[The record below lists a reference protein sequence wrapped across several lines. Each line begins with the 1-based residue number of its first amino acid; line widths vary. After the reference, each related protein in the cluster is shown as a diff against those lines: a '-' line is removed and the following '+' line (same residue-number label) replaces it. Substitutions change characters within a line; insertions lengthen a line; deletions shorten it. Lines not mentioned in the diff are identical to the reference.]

1 MVGITLFLVALLAV
15 AAIRPARAA
24 QGINVSVPVS
34 GILTNAC
41 NGEEVVLSGAIHVR
55 KRTTRGD
62 YHISLTENGQHLT
75 GVGLVTGATYQ
86 VPAHVHLT
94 VNTTRAASEL
104 VFVELV
110 NFVGQGDVPNFT
122 SIIRVHLTV
131 NANGEVINISN
142 DLETFCR

>member
-24 QGINVSVPVS
+24 QAINVSVPVS

-41 NGEEVVLSGAIHVR
+41 NGEEVVLSGVIHVR
-55 KRTTRGD
+55 KGTTRGD
-62 YHISLTENGQHLT
+62 YHTSLTENGQNLT
-75 GVGLVTGATYQ
+75 GVGLVTGVTYR
-86 VPAHVHLT
+86 VSAHVHLT
-94 VNTTRAASEL
+94 VNTTSGASEL

-122 SIIRVHLTV
+122 TIIRVHLTV
-131 NANGEVINISN
+131 NANGDVINIGN